1 MNRLI
6 AFIHNIATYGWSG
19 LLRVFLIAL
28 MAAVL
33 FPIVTV
39 IAGLDD
45 YTAVKVANSSGQLT
59 SLGNDYTAVKVLL
72 ILVAL
77 GPLAWFLMQYRR
89 TGGLPLS
96 QWWQCAI
103 PMMIGTVVIL
113 LLGIFETTRSL
124 GVMLGLL
131 VDSIA
136 VLIIGAYAFSTR
148 LIYAITVEAP
158 TSAEVDVADAE
169 IPTKAMFRTILSI
182 LVWEWFIAW
191 YLIAFNAQLNMKTAL
206 FAFVSLIIITLTS
219 YSLGLKGEL
228 GQKILMY
235 GAITVFVG
243 VSIVMVDRLLTKT
256 EFTDFMTSGYI
267 GSQLKDAGKPQQA
280 TPPPQVA
287 DPPMSQSTGKSAPT
301 KMGVFGWMFILLLIV
316 VLGKVGAQLSGKPDV
331 CRISVAIAL
340 LLALYLVGA
349 SIASEISSWEGP
361 FLFNLWE
368 TAKGVV
374 KPTAA
379 AGSPQA
385 SIHVMR
391 IWYWIFGV
399 LGEGA
404 LLYSGMRRRINP
416 RNRRAYLPRK
426 LPFWQ
431 MVNFLLALLLFDWFW
446 WQTGT
451 INQICTDVRRIVGFS
466 SDFCKSFSQP

>member
-77 GPLAWFLMQYRR
+77 APIAWLLIRYWR
-89 TGGLPLS
+89 TGSLPLS

-169 IPTKAMFRTILSI
+169 IHAKAMFRTILSI

-243 VSIVMVDRLLTKT
+243 VSIVMVDRLLNNP
-256 EFTDFMTSGYI
+256 EFTGFMTSGYI
-267 GSQLKDAGKPQQA
+267 GSQLKDAGQPQQA
-280 TPPPQVA
+280 APAPKVAAPQIPQPA
-287 DPPMSQSTGKSAPT
+287 GKPAPV

-316 VLGKVGAQLSGKPDV
+316 VLGRIGTQLSGKPDV

-349 SIASEISSWEGP
+349 LIVSEVSSWEGP

-374 KPTAA
+374 KPTATV
-379 AGSPQA
+379 GSPHP
-385 SIHVMR
+385 SIMR
-391 IWYWIFGV
+391 IWYWIFGL

-446 WQTGT
+446 WQNGT
-451 INQICTDVRRIVGFS
+451 MNQICTDAHRIVGFS
-466 SDFCKSFSQP
+466 SDFCDNFSQP